1 MGGAMGDPYL
11 WSALAALFLG
21 LALGQ
26 ALRWASRFL
35 GSGPAR
41 ARGPARS
48 ARALAFAA
56 LALLPAAALLVY
68 PSKASLADP
77 ELAYWTAS
85 VLGLGALAGFWPR
98 AAGIPLAAALAAALA
113 VLGSGLSGWVEFGGP
128 GPLASLLP
136 YEVLRPED
144 GALGDAVSGARGSFR
159 GELELA
165 ERDSVPIAQ
174 SLAMASAEVAVA
186 VESIELGGPLRLA
199 AAIAGRGPGGRF
211 YRVVGLVA
219 PGAERA
225 LFPGASAL
233 LDPVAP
239 LAPELGFEPGAPAA
253 RAEALLGF
261 FLRRRGSSEGARL
274 VSLEPARFSLDAE
287 MSPLLERRR
296 AP

>member
-35 GSGPAR
+35 GRGS

-68 PSKASLADP
+68 PPKASLSDP
-77 ELAYWTAS
+77 RLGYWAAS
-85 VLGLGALAGFWPR
+85 VLAAGALSGFWPR
-98 AAGIPLAAALAAALA
+98 AAGLPLAAALAAALA
-113 VLGSGLSGWVEFGGP
+113 FLGSGLSGWVGFGGP

-144 GALGDAVSGARGSFR
+144 GALGDAASGARGSFR

-174 SLAMASAEVAVA
+174 SVAMAAAEVAVA

-199 AAIAGRGPGGRF
+199 AAIAGRGSGGRF

-219 PGAERA
+219 PGAEPA
-225 LFPGASAL
+225 LFPGASPL

-239 LAPELGFEPGAPAA
+239 IAPELGFEPGAPAEE
-253 RAEALLGF
+253 AEALLGLF
-261 FLRRRGSSEGARL
+261 ARRRVSSPAARL
-274 VSLEPARFSLDAE
+274 VALEPARFSLDGG
-287 MSPLLERRR
+287 MSPLLEGR
-296 AP
+296 